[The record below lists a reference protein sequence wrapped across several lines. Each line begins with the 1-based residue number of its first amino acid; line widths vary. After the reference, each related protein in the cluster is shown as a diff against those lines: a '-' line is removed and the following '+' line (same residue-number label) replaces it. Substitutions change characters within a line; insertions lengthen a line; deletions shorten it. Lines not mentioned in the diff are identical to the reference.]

1 MAATGRQARWH
12 GRVEQAAPQPC
23 GHGGCTSPAEFRAP
37 RSNRA
42 TGSDGGWQWL
52 CLEHVRAFN
61 SRYNYFD
68 GMSAEAIAA
77 AQSPLAEA
85 HATKPDP
92 LAGASDR
99 LGILGMRFGARAA
112 TQVSNAPAADPRDL
126 AALKT
131 LGLAPEATNA
141 EIRRAYARL
150 ARMSHPDSN
159 NGDRAGEAKLAD
171 VLAAYDRLR
180 KRDRT

>member
-1 MAATGRQARWH
+1 M
-12 GRVEQAAPQPC
+12 
-23 GHGGCTSPAEFRAP
+23 SPAEFRAP
-37 RSNRA
+37 RSNRVA
-42 TGSDGGWQWL
+42 GSDGGWQWL

-92 LAGASDR
+92 LEGASDR
-99 LGILGMRFGARAA
+99 LGVMGMRFGNRATA
-112 TQVSNAPAADPRDL
+112 PVSGTPASDPRDL

-131 LGLAPEATNA
+131 LGLAPHATNT

-150 ARMSHPDSN
+150 ARISHPDSN
-159 NGDRAGEAKLAD
+159 NGDRSGEAKLAD

-180 KRDRT
+180 KRDRP